1 MRCHSVGCGTAVL
14 SGGRPTFSKRSG
26 YADAWL
32 LPDVMTNA
40 RKLAN
45 WPRARLALARSRCR
59 LRCRL
64 LDSSSIAGHEA
75 SGAATAHSIV
85 QPRIGLRRF
94 QLLAFAAS
102 ASELVDRLAAL
113 PDE

>member
-1 MRCHSVGCGTAVL
+1 MAVL

-75 SGAATAHSIV
+75 SGLRL
-85 QPRIGLRRF
+85 RILSCSHGFGLRRF